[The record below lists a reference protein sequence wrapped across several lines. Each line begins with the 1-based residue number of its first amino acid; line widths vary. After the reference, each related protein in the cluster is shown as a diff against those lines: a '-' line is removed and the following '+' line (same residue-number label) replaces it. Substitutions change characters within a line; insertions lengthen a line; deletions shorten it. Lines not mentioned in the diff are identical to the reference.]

1 MISLKLMKN
10 YNIVQSIFIYVR
22 FMIKII
28 SIKQIKKKLIAIS
41 NLMAVKMLQFLKTD
55 TINWETRGLDVIR
68 DHLILIF

>member
-41 NLMAVKMLQFLKTD
+41 NLMAVKLLQFLKTD

>member
-1 MISLKLMKN
+1 MKN

-41 NLMAVKMLQFLKTD
+41 NLMAVKLLQFLKTD